1 MKFNKQRN
9 ATNKPNA
16 VGLAK
21 TLMHRKERRKQKR
34 LQAKQ
39 KKSLFTRRFRR
50 GKGRFSSEEGPN
62 GKTSPNAKGIKQLQA
77 YAQAEKEKMG
87 KFKDKGNNSKKGKG
101 KFQGQGKSGKQN
113 TQNGNKGEQ
122 DNESEEEEKE
132 EQGFKMSSSVSDR
145 MARLQEYVN
154 QEARKMGT
162 FNEEEGGKKK
172 KKKNQAGQS
181 EEAETDNKTSHI
193 KDKTKLKKLK
203 QDIEQ
208 DNKEIKK
215 LSSLLNLNAKSRKK
229 MVPLLG
235 DDFGSLIEDIEG
247 GHMQHLNKYKHAD
260 VEPSDSEDELE
271 KDMAMALGQTKVKKK
286 KSEVEETLEDRDEG
300 GLLDDAFDAFENGED
315 DGDDME
321 EYEGLGGDE
330 FDTFENGID
339 VESEEDSDLEYGYG
353 EERSRPTK
361 FKKKRKEIKSTEEE
375 SEDEMGYGDESEG
388 SHDEEGDP
396 DDIENGEDN
405 RYANGEGDSED
416 GMFSAEGEWYTD
428 DEEEADEQPKIDYGR
443 ISREREEDFDGEEV
457 RSEEGEEEE
466 ENDGFLDTEAMECSD
481 EESEDDGR
489 ELVHDIRN
497 EEDFAFEG
505 GSGYY
510 SKPEILKNGQ
520 ENDIDKYSSNSDDD
534 TDLEDFVVD
543 DEEVEFEDVEDELPE
558 EEFDDSDGPA
568 SDGLSPVKKRTKKR
582 LIVMSDEESED
593 ENEEKGDKD
602 SDKKGDKDNDED
614 KDMVDDVP
622 LNAKSKLKL
631 SSKSPRLIISDEE
644 EDEYDNDNDS
654 ECDDSGN
661 EKTDVKIKSLT
672 KNLVPLPTV
681 TSEDTG
687 DEKEQPSPKKN
698 KKKKKINVGDSS
710 DDDSEI
716 INESSIKRKRS
727 ELPSEEEEDED
738 EGDLV
743 SSKKMKKASSVAS
756 SESEDSDSR
765 SNKIKTILKKPTNR
779 KQKKTAPRSH
789 KAKEETS
796 GKRRVS
802 FDLPEVTDE
811 ESGDES
817 AGSAEFSA
825 DDDGDDGDDGEGS
838 INEQPLDEELDVEDE
853 SPGSA
858 EFSED
863 EIDDDNDLTEG
874 DKDISDGVNNE
885 KTEEK
890 EEDEEDEEEKEAEED
905 GLTEDIYGRLR
916 DREGNVVKREEGEEE
931 SQTMG
936 GKYIPPA
943 LRKLMALN
951 TDEKKKEQLARMKKT
966 LKGLLNRLA
975 ESNLGGIANQIE
987 GMYTKFSRN
996 DMSEVFTSLLLES
1009 LVGPTLTPERLV
1021 QEHAMLVA
1029 VLSANIGE
1037 EVGAHI
1043 LNEFVLRWSDRS
1055 EDADSEKE
1063 LECKELD
1070 NLLQFVANLY
1080 NFRVMDATLVYGIL
1094 EKLAEKFGEK
1104 EVELILLVLRGVGFT
1119 LRKDDPL
1126 ALKSLITK
1134 IQSKAAEAE
1143 AQSEDNTSFTRIRFM
1158 LEVVQAIRNNN
1169 MAKVPNYDPTHVE
1182 HLKKVLK
1189 GFVRKGTQNA
1199 PLKVTL
1205 EDLLKARECGRWWI
1219 VGSAWSGSLIDGKT
1233 QERQQDLNT
1242 AKGLETEFSEK
1253 FKERAAKL
1261 QLSRPPRI
1269 NILYIVT
1276 EGSEDYLDAFQKLS
1290 QLSLPPQQERELFSV
1305 ILLCAQKG
1313 KEYNAFFA
1321 YLSNRMCKFDRKYKR
1336 LIQFALWDKFKELED
1351 LKQREI
1357 ANLAKFLSHLIG
1369 EDAVN
1374 LSILKTISFMEVEGQ
1389 TVSFLRQLLISLLL
1403 HPAGADTVDKI
1414 FSQLSLSPKLRLLRQ
1429 SLRIFILK
1437 FLSSKKQSEDPNHQ
1451 LLSRRI
1457 EMATEILNKGG
1468 GVLL

>member
-1 MKFNKQRN
+1 MKFNRQRN

-16 VGLAK
+16 IGLAK
-21 TLMHRKERRKQKR
+21 TLIKRKERRKQKR

-39 KKSLFTRRFRR
+39 KKSLFSKRFRR
-50 GKGRFSSEEGPN
+50 GKGRYNSEDGPTAN
-62 GKTSPNAKGIKQLQA
+62 SPNSKGIKQLQA

-87 KFKDKGNNSKKGKG
+87 ILKNKGKKGKG
-101 KFQGQGKSGKQN
+101 KFQGKGKGGKQN
-113 TQNGNKGEQ
+113 GNQRMQ
-122 DNESEEEEKE
+122 DEESEEEKE

-154 QEARKMGT
+154 QESRKMGT
-162 FNEEEGGKKK
+162 FEEGEGGKKK
-172 KKKNQAGQS
+172 KNKNQPGPS
-181 EEAETDNKTSHI
+181 EETETGKDSMNI
-193 KDKTKLKKLK
+193 QDKTKLKKL
-203 QDIEQ
+203 QQEIEA
-208 DNKEIKK
+208 DDKEIKK
-215 LSSLLNLNAKSRKK
+215 LSTLLNLNTKSRKK

-235 DDFGSLIEDIEG
+235 DDFGSLIQDIEG
-247 GHMQHLNKYKHAD
+247 GHMQHLNKYKNAD
-260 VEPSDSEDELE
+260 VAASDSEDELE

-286 KSEVEETLEDRDEG
+286 KSKVKETQEDREDEG
-300 GLLDDAFDAFENGED
+300 GSVDDAFDTFENGED

-321 EYEGLGGDE
+321 EYEGLGNDD
-330 FDTFENGID
+330 FDAFENGID

-353 EERSRPTK
+353 EDRSRPTK
-361 FKKKRKEIKSTEEE
+361 FKKRRQAKHAEEE
-375 SEDEMGYGDESEG
+375 SDDDIDYGDDNENTDG
-388 SHDEEGDP
+388 EEGELGDI
-396 DDIENGEDN
+396 DDGEENGYTNEK
-405 RYANGEGDSED
+405 ADSED

-428 DEEEADEQPKIDYGR
+428 DEEAEEPPKIDYGR
-443 ISREREEDFDGEEV
+443 LSREREEDFDGEEV
-457 RSEEGEEEE
+457 QSEEGEEEE
-466 ENDGFLDTEAMECSD
+466 ENDGFLDAEAMECSD

-520 ENDIDKYSSNSDDD
+520 ENEIDKYSSNSEDD

-543 DEEVEFEDVEDELPE
+543 DEEVEFEDVDDGLPE
-558 EEFDDSDGPA
+558 EEFDDSDDPA
-568 SDGLSPVKKRTKKR
+568 SDGLSPVKKRKKKR
-582 LIVMSDEESED
+582 LVVMSDEESGG
-593 ENEEKGDKD
+593 ENEVNGDKE
-602 SDKKGDKDNDED
+602 SDEER
-614 KDMVDDVP
+614 DMVDDVP
-622 LNAKSKLKL
+622 LNAKTKLKL
-631 SSKSPRLIISDEE
+631 STKSPRLIISDEE
-644 EDEYDNDNDS
+644 DEDGD
-654 ECDDSGN
+654 DDSDSDDEN
-661 EKTDVKIKSLT
+661 IDNVKKTKQIA
-672 KNLVPLPTV
+672 KNLVPLPTI
-681 TSEDTG
+681 TSEDS
-687 DEKEQPSPKKN
+687 DEEKEQPAPKKGKKKN
-698 KKKKKINVGDSS
+698 KTNIEDSDEDDGETKNESTTKRKRSALTSEGEEEEEENEEEVPVSSKKKKK
-710 DDDSEI
+710 
-716 INESSIKRKRS
+716 
-727 ELPSEEEEDED
+727 
-738 EGDLV
+738 
-743 SSKKMKKASSVAS
+743 ASPIAS

-765 SNKIKTILKKPTNR
+765 STSNKIKTILKKPTNR
-779 KQKKTAPRSH
+779 RQKKTAPRSN
-789 KAKEETS
+789 KAKAETN

-811 ESGDES
+811 ESEDES

-825 DDDGDDGDDGEGS
+825 DDEDGDGEG
-838 INEQPLDEELDVEDE
+838 IANEQPFEEDFGSEDE

-858 EFSED
+858 EFS
-863 EIDDDNDLTEG
+863 DDGNVDDLTEG
-874 DKDISDGVNNE
+874 DKEKSDSVNNE
-885 KTEEK
+885 NAEE
-890 EEDEEDEEEKEAEED
+890 EEDS
-905 GLTEDIYGRLR
+905 LTEDIYGRLR
-916 DREGNVVKREEGEEE
+916 DRDGNIVKREEEDGPGG
-931 SQTMG
+931 SQATG

-951 TDEKKKEQLARMKKT
+951 TDEKKKEQLARLKKT

-996 DMSEVFTSLLLES
+996 DMSEVLTNLLLES
-1009 LVGPTLTPERLV
+1009 LVGPALTPERLV

-1043 LNEFVLRWSDRS
+1043 LNEFVLKWNDQS
-1055 EDADSEKE
+1055 ESSE
-1063 LECKELD
+1063 LEGALETKELD
-1070 NLLQFVANLY
+1070 NLLQFIANLY

-1094 EKLAEKFGEK
+1094 EKLAETFGEK
-1104 EVELILLVLRGVGFT
+1104 EVELILMVLRGVGFS

-1134 IQSKAAEAE
+1134 IQGKAAAAEAK
-1143 AQSEDNTSFTRIRFM
+1143 SEDNTAFTRIRFM

-1169 MAKVPNYDPTHVE
+1169 MTKVPNYDPTHVE

-1189 GFVRKGTQNA
+1189 GFVRKGAQNA

-1219 VGSAWSGSLIDGKT
+1219 VGSAWSGGLIDGKAE
-1233 QERQQDLNT
+1233 ERQQELST
-1242 AKGLETEFSEK
+1242 AKDADTQFSEK

-1276 EGSEDYLDAFQKLS
+1276 EGSEDYLDAFEKLN

-1313 KEYNAFFA
+1313 KEYNPFFA

-1336 LIQFALWDKFKELED
+1336 LVQFALWDKFKELED

-1374 LSILKTISFMEVEGQ
+1374 LSVLKTISFMEVEGQ

-1403 HPAGADTVDKI
+1403 HPAGANTVENI

-1429 SLRIFILK
+1429 SLRIFIIK